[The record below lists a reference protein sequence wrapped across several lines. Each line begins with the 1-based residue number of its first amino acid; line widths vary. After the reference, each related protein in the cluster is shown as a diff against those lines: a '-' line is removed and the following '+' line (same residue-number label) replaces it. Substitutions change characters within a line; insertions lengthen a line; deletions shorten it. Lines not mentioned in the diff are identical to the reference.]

1 MKKPASSLQ
10 GSEAVKDKDQ
20 QLALTDGPAH
30 DGTNST
36 EATEEDKAKEPQPK
50 DTKQPAPKVSSKA
63 KAKAKAGQ
71 TPKAKAL
78 AKQKP
83 KNKSKPKVSASS
95 KAKAKG
101 KPKTQKGSKNGN
113 KKGEDHE
120 GVKKDEQDAQA
131 GLYAFLLQTCR

>member
-78 AKQKP
+78 AKKKQKITP
-83 KNKSKPKVSASS
+83 NRRFQHLARQR
-95 KAKAKG
+95 
-101 KPKTQKGSKNGN
+101 QKESQR
-113 KKGEDHE
+113 H
-120 GVKKDEQDAQA
+120 KKDPKMVPRKEKIMKE
-131 GLYAFLLQTCR
+131 